1 MKKITFMVLGMAA
14 MIAVSCGE
22 KKEAPKEGEAATTE
36 APAEAPAKEEASAA
50 TGYDAVLDKYEKIAD
65 EHIALM
71 KKVQAGDTAAVA
83 DATKVSEELMKI
95 AEELQKTD
103 PTTITKEQT
112 ARFQAIAEK
121 YQKALMP

>member
-14 MIAVSCGE
+14 MVAVACGE
-22 KKEAPKEGEAATTE
+22 KKETAKEGEAATTE
-36 APAEAPAKEEASAA
+36 VEAPAKEEAAA
-50 TGYDAVLDKYEKIAD
+50 TSGYDAVLDKYEKIAD

-71 KKVQAGDTAAVA
+71 KKVQAGDTAALT

-103 PTTITKEQT
+103 PSTITKEQT

>member
-1 MKKITFMVLGMAA
+1 MVLGMAA
-14 MIAVSCGE
+14 MVAVACGE
-22 KKEAPKEGEAATTE
+22 KKETAKEGEATTTE
-36 APAEAPAKEEASAA
+36 VEAPAKEEAPAA
-50 TGYDAVLDKYEKIAD
+50 SGYDAVLDKYEKIAD

-71 KKVQAGDTAAVA
+71 KKVQAGDTAAFT

-103 PTTITKEQT
+103 PSTITKEQT

>member
-14 MIAVSCGE
+14 MVAVACGE
-22 KKEAPKEGEAATTE
+22 KKETAKEGEAATTE
-36 APAEAPAKEEASAA
+36 VEAPAKEEASAA
-50 TGYDAVLDKYEKIAD
+50 SGYDAVLDKYEKIAD

-71 KKVQAGDTAAVA
+71 KKVQAGDAAAVS

-103 PTTITKEQT
+103 PSTITKEQT

>member
-14 MIAVSCGE
+14 MVAVACGE
-22 KKEAPKEGEAATTE
+22 KKETAKEGEATTTE
-36 APAEAPAKEEASAA
+36 VEAPAKEEAPAA
-50 TGYDAVLDKYEKIAD
+50 SGYDAVLDKYEKIAD

-71 KKVQAGDTAAVA
+71 KKVQAGDTAALT

-103 PTTITKEQT
+103 PSTITKEQT